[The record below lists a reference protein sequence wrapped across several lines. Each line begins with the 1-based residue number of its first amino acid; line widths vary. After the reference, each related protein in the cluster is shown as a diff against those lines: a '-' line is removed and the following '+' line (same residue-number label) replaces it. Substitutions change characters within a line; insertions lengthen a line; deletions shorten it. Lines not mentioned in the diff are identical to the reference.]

1 MGAAA
6 STELGPAAAPAI
18 LQSRRR
24 IKPHRLLHDK
34 IEHGTHADVASLSV
48 RVVHDDDDDFSHAAA
63 ALPPEVLTLRDRH
76 CAGLVLLRAM
86 SPTAASSSANTP
98 PADALATPTSFDA
111 ANRMSAASMYS
122 VSSATS
128 STSSRSTSFWPAWP
142 APGDPFPAATIP
154 TFEDRANAEFARDPN
169 DLAACPG
176 RAAWHVRVR
185 SNAKRL
191 VAGARVTVEYL
202 EDAQHLTLIV
212 TIPSDPARLP
222 AAKVKTWIDV
232 VVDLPVADPT
242 DPAAVLASAAVR
254 LDTLTVAADRGVHVA
269 SVVPDLHA
277 HHMHWVTA
285 AGTIAAAG
293 AHVSADDL
301 TWRTTAGGNIVAAA
315 NATGLAIQVARRAT
329 LETAAAGDIAVHRL
343 VADTRGSTIA
353 VTANEGNIV
362 IGELDAPH
370 AAADVQVRRTGAA
383 RVSGVVRARSL
394 AVTTSH
400 GEIDLAGPELAVTNN
415 LAVVAR
421 ESGSVN
427 IVGAAIVGGACIL
440 QAGRGGITCN
450 DTLSA
455 GGPTVTLTANGGHV
469 VCRRDV
475 RAQGTIA
482 VAVRGGASLVVAGAV
497 QAQDVDVTV
506 DAPGAIDAALVRA
519 SGDLVLSTSAAS
531 EVAGTRLPPLP
542 PPGAG
547 KKSVPA
553 GGIVVG
559 AVSARSA
566 TLDAVG
572 PIRSVAR
579 ATAAG
584 TLIPAMMVAQS
595 AVVARSAD
603 AIRVAAVEAG
613 CRVDLA
619 APTIDAAKVAVGDP
633 LDGNGPRKVASVKS
647 TKTRWTLA
655 VPATETRPDDG
666 TSKLETAGAVC
677 A

>member
-6 STELGPAAAPAI
+6 STELGPSAAPAI

-34 IEHGTHADVASLSV
+34 IEHGTHGDVASLSV
-48 RVVHDDDDDFSHAAA
+48 RVVHDDDDLSHGA
-63 ALPPEVLTLRDRH
+63 ALSPDVLALRDRH

-86 SPTAASSSANTP
+86 SPAAATTSSSADCP
-98 PADALATPTSFDA
+98 PANASATTSFDA

-128 STSSRSTSFWPAWP
+128 STSSRSTSFWPVWP
-142 APGDPFPAATIP
+142 APGDPFPAASIP

-169 DLAACPG
+169 DLAASPG
-176 RAAWHVRVR
+176 RTAWHVRIR

-191 VAGARVTVEYL
+191 VVGARVTVEYL

-212 TIPSDPARLP
+212 AIPSDPARLP

-242 DPAAVLASAAVR
+242 DPAAALATAAVR

-269 SVVPDLHA
+269 SIVPDLHA

-315 NATGLAIQVARRAT
+315 GGTGPAIQVARRAT
-329 LETAAAGDIAVHRL
+329 FETTAAGEISVHRL

-353 VTANEGNIV
+353 VTTNEGSIA

-370 AAADVQVRRTGAA
+370 AAADVQVRRTGTV

-400 GEIDLAGPELAVTNN
+400 GEISLSGPELAVADN

-421 ESGSVN
+421 DFGS
-427 IVGAAIVGGACIL
+427 ISIAGAAIVGGACIL
-440 QAGRGGITCN
+440 QAGRGGITCA

-455 GGPTVTLTANGGHV
+455 GGSTMTLAANGGDV
-469 VCRRDV
+469 ACRRDV
-475 RAQGTIA
+475 RAQGTLA

-497 QAQDVDVTV
+497 HAHDVDVTV

-519 SGDLVLSTSAAS
+519 SGDLVLSTTTAS
-531 EVAGTRLPPLP
+531 EDAGARLPPLP

-547 KKSVPA
+547 KKSAPA
-553 GGIVVG
+553 GAIVVG

-566 TLDAVG
+566 TLNAVG
-572 PIRSVAR
+572 PIRSVAT

-584 TLIPAMMVAQS
+584 TPIPAMMVAQS
-595 AVVARSAD
+595 VVVARSAV

-619 APTIDAAKVAVGDP
+619 AQTIDASKVAVGDP
-633 LDGNGPRKVASVKS
+633 LDGSGPRKVASVKS
-647 TKTRWTLA
+647 AKTRWTLA
-655 VPATETRPDDG
+655 VPVAEARPDEG
-666 TSKLETAGAVC
+666 TAKLETAGAVC

>member
-34 IEHGTHADVASLSV
+34 IEHGSRTDVASLSV
-48 RVVHDDDDDFSHAAA
+48 RVVHDDDDLSHSA
-63 ALPPEVLTLRDRH
+63 ALPPDVLALRDRH

-86 SPTAASSSANTP
+86 SPTSSSADLP
-98 PADALATPTSFDA
+98 PADASTTATSFDA

-169 DLAACPG
+169 DLAASPG
-176 RAAWHVRVR
+176 RAAWHVRIR

-212 TIPSDPARLP
+212 AIPSDPARLP

-242 DPAAVLASAAVR
+242 DPAAALASAAVR

-315 NATGLAIQVARRAT
+315 NGNGPAIQVARRAT
-329 LETAAAGDIAVHRL
+329 LEATAAGEIAVHRL
-343 VADTRGSTIA
+343 VADTRGSTMT
-353 VTANEGNIV
+353 VTATDGCIT

-370 AAADVQVRRTGAA
+370 ASADIQVRRTGTV
-383 RVSGVVRARSL
+383 RISGVVRARSL

-400 GEIDLAGPELAVTNN
+400 GEIDLAGPELAVTDN

-421 ESGSVN
+421 DSGSISVA
-427 IVGAAIVGGACIL
+427 GTAIVGGACIL
-440 QAGRGGITCN
+440 QAGRGGITCA

-455 GGPTVTLTANGGHV
+455 GGPTVTLAANGGHV
-469 VCRRDV
+469 ACRRDV
-475 RAQGTIA
+475 RAQGTMA

-497 QAQDVDVTV
+497 QAHDVDVTV

-519 SGDLVLSTSAAS
+519 SGDLVLSTTTAS
-531 EVAGTRLPPLP
+531 EDAGARLPPLP

-547 KKSVPA
+547 KKAAPA
-553 GGIVVG
+553 GAIVVG

-572 PIRSVAR
+572 PIRSVAT
-579 ATAAG
+579 ATAGG
-584 TLIPAMMVAQS
+584 TPIPAMLVAQS

-603 AIRVAAVEAG
+603 AIRVTAVEAG
-613 CRVDLA
+613 RRVDLA
-619 APTIDAAKVAVGDP
+619 APTIDATKVAVGGP
-633 LDGNGPRKVASVKS
+633 LDGNGPRKVASVKGA
-647 TKTRWTLA
+647 KTQWTLA
-655 VPATETRPDDG
+655 VPAAEARPDDG
-666 TSKLETAGAVC
+666 TAKLETAGAVC